1 MTTRMTKYFEQLRL
15 SPYLCS
21 AKVPT
26 IGYGTTYYPDGRKV
40 TLDDEP
46 ITEDYAEAL
55 LNDYC
60 IKNIYPLFTKIPYQL
75 TEWQRASL
83 TSLIYNI
90 GPSAFLESKLY
101 KAICEKDIAGIFKN
115 WDWIKADG
123 KVLKGLVKRRAEEL
137 HYFIKDL

>member
-1 MTTRMTKYFEQLRL
+1 MTTQMTKYFEQLRL

-21 AKVPT
+21 ANVPT

-46 ITEDYAEAL
+46 ITEEYAEAL

-60 IKNIYPLFTKIPYQL
+60 IKNIYPIFTKIPYQL
-75 TEWQRASL
+75 SEGQRTSL

-90 GPSAFLESKLY
+90 GPFAFLESKLY
-101 KAICEKDIAGIFKN
+101 KAICEKDVAGIFKN

-123 KVLKGLVKRRAEEL
+123 KVSKGLIKRRANEL
-137 HYFIKDL
+137 HYFVKDL